1 MSRNS
6 SHSLSALRAAEQ
18 TVAFSSPLSNR
29 RGSTTS
35 LITHASIIQAIVCG
49 DIGALHKSI
58 AGGILFQRDEVRVFN
73 PWILPETTAVD
84 TMLDG
89 TEKQKTSKVNPQN
102 GETLI
107 HHAAKSGQADAIIF
121 LLNQGVQADIT
132 SNCGQTPLHY
142 AAKHGH
148 VAAADALCSQLDSV
162 DIDAQDEVRF
172 RLMWSRQDT
181 VSR

>member
-1 MSRNS
+1 MIHLERNS
-6 SHSLSALRAAEQ
+6 
-18 TVAFSSPLSNR
+18 
-29 RGSTTS
+29 
-35 LITHASIIQAIVCG
+35 
-49 DIGALHKSI
+49 
-58 AGGILFQRDEVRVFN
+58 
-73 PWILPETTAVD
+73 
-84 TMLDG
+84 DG
-89 TEKQKTSKVNPQN
+89 CKQN